1 MYLFNS
7 CALYA
12 SYILWIIIIIIN
24 LINILKNSNHVR
36 MNDIANLRFLL
47 SEVDKNGYKF
57 EKYSTVNIEIANHL
71 QTRTS
76 EFKRIIYKCFTRII
90 LQCKVYKTLFY
101 KKKYLRVLYEYY
113 LSVLRQL
120 CISVYKHCISVF
132 IRIMYQCL

>member
-1 MYLFNS
+1 
-7 CALYA
+7 
-12 SYILWIIIIIIN
+12 
-24 LINILKNSNHVR
+24 

-101 KKKYLRVLYEYY
+101 KKKLPQ
-113 LSVLRQL
+113 S
-120 CISVYKHCISVF
+120 F
-132 IRIMYQCL
+132 IRILPKCFMTIMYQCL